1 MAASIYHGKTSE
13 AHFSVNGGVAFTQ
26 FTTCRSWTVTLT
38 AATADATG
46 MAAANTGRINVAG
59 IISGTAAVECVYD
72 GTTYVQLDE
81 SDNATYVAGT
91 SGIELD
97 LLRDATDASFGYN
110 GGAQCTG
117 VNVGV
122 AIDGTPT
129 VTYNFVWT
137 GTVTK
142 TVESGTP

>member
-1 MAASIYHGKTSE
+1 MAAPYHGKSSE

-26 FTTCRSWTVTLT
+26 FTICRGWTVTLT

-46 MAAANTGRINVAG
+46 MAATTGRINLPG
-59 IISGTAAVECVYD
+59 INSGTASVECVYD
-72 GTTYVQLDE
+72 AATFAQLDE
-81 SDNATYVAGT
+81 SDNATYVAAT

-97 LLRDATDASFGYN
+97 LLRTGTNADFGYN

-117 VNVGV
+117 VVLGEGTDGV
-122 AIDGTPT
+122 ATI
-129 VTYNFVWT
+129 TYNFIWT

-142 TVESGTP
+142 TVEEGV

>member
-1 MAASIYHGKTSE
+1 MAAGVYHGKASE
-13 AHFSVNGGVAFTQ
+13 AHFSIDGGVSFTQ

-46 MAAANTGRINVAG
+46 MAATTGRINLAG
-59 IISGTAAVECVYD
+59 IISGTASVECVYD
-72 GTTYVQLDE
+72 GATYVQLDE
-81 SDNATYVAGT
+81 SDNATYAAGS

-97 LLRDATDASFGYN
+97 LLRTGTNADFGYN

-117 VNVGV
+117 VVVGV

-142 TVESGTP
+142 TVEEGA

>member
-1 MAASIYHGKTSE
+1 MAAAIYHGKTSE
-13 AHFSVNGGVAFTQ
+13 AHFSVDGGGTFTQ

-46 MAAANTGRINVAG
+46 MAATTGRLNIAG
-59 IISGTAAVECVYD
+59 IISGTASVECVYD

-81 SDNATYVAGT
+81 SDNATYAAG
-91 SGIELD
+91 SAGIELD

-117 VNVGV
+117 VVVGV

-137 GTVTK
+137 GTVTEV
-142 TVESGTP
+142 VENGTP